1 MSNFFKGTTFKVL
14 TAVAVVLIALAVFA
28 AVSDS
33 ASSPLTKAV
42 SIITSPF
49 EKAASLISSKADSFT
64 GGFVSADSYRKRVE
78 ELEAQVADYRRQLVD
93 YENAKKQ
100 LESYEQ
106 FLDVRE
112 QNPDYQWVYC
122 TVIGRDSADIFNS
135 FTLSKGSADGI
146 KINDAVIYSNYLIGV
161 VTEVNPTSCVVRTVT
176 DPNVNIAAYEIRTGE
191 IGYVSS
197 NAEQSAG
204 GSCSLSGLDKNT
216 AVSKGGIVCTSGTG
230 GIFPKDLIIGTVTS
244 VEQSSTD
251 ISANAVLEPAVDSRD
266 ISSCFVI
273 TSFGVK

>member
-14 TAVAVVLIALAVFA
+14 TAIAVVLIAVCVLA

-42 SIITSPF
+42 SVITSPF
-49 EKAASLISSKADSFT
+49 ERAASFLSSKAQSFT
-64 GGFVSADSYRKRVE
+64 GGFVSADSYRKKNE
-78 ELEAQVADYRRQLVD
+78 ELEAQLAQYRAELVD

-100 LESYEQ
+100 LEAYEQ

-112 QNPDYQWVYC
+112 QNPDYSWTSC
-122 TVIGRDSADIFNS
+122 RVIGRDSADIFGS
-135 FTLSKGSADGI
+135 FTLNKGSSDGI
-146 KINDAVIYSNYLIGV
+146 EINDAVIYSNYLIGV

-176 DPNVNIAAYEIRTGE
+176 DPSVNVAAYEIRTGE
-191 IGYVSS
+191 MGYVSA
-197 NAEQSAG
+197 NAEQSVNG
-204 GSCSLSGLDKNT
+204 ICSLSGLDKNT

-230 GIFPKDLIIGTVTS
+230 GIFPKDLIIGTVET
-244 VEQSSTD
+244 VEQSKTD
-251 ISANAVLEPAVDSRD
+251 VSFNAVLEPAVNSKD

-273 TSFGVK
+273 TSFGD

>member
-14 TAVAVVLIALAVFA
+14 TAAAVILIAVAVFA

-49 EKAASLISSKADSFT
+49 ERAASYLSSKANEFT
-64 GGFVSADSYRKRVE
+64 GGFVSADSYRKKVE
-78 ELEAQVADYRRQLVD
+78 ELEAQVADYRAQLVD
-93 YENAKKQ
+93 YENTKKQ

-112 QNPDYQWVYC
+112 QNPDYQWVSC
-122 TVIGRDSADIFNS
+122 TVIGRDSADIFGS
-135 FTLSKGSADGI
+135 FTLNKGAADGI
-146 KINDAVIYSNYLIGV
+146 EVNDAVIYSNYLIGV
-161 VTEVNPTSCVVRTVT
+161 VTEVNPTSCVVKTVT
-176 DPNVNIAAYEIRTGE
+176 DPSVNIAAYEIRTGE
-191 IGYVSS
+191 TGYVSS
-197 NAEQSAG
+197 SAEQSVN

-230 GIFPKDLIIGTVTS
+230 GIFPKDLIIGTVET
-244 VEQSSTD
+244 VEQSKTD
-251 ISANAVLEPAVDSRD
+251 ISFNAVLEPAADSRD

-273 TSFGVK
+273 TSFGD

>member
-1 MSNFFKGTTFKVL
+1 MSKFFKGTTFKVL
-14 TAVAVVLIALAVFA
+14 TAVAVILIAAAVFA

-33 ASSPLTKAV
+33 ASSPLTRAV
-42 SIITSPF
+42 SIVTSPF
-49 EKAASLISSKADSFT
+49 ERAASFLSEKVDSFT

-78 ELEAQVADYRRQLVD
+78 ELEAQVADYRAQLVD

-135 FTLSKGSADGI
+135 FTLGRGSTDGI
-146 KINDAVIYSNYLIGV
+146 EVNDAVIFSNYLIGV

-176 DPNVNIAAYEIRTGE
+176 DPGVNIAAYEIRTGE

-197 NAEQSAG
+197 SAEQSVN

-230 GIFPKDLIIGTVTS
+230 GIFPKDLIIGTVAN
-244 VEQSSTD
+244 VEQSGTD

-266 ISSCFVI
+266 ISNCFVI

>member
-1 MSNFFKGTTFKVL
+1 MRNFFKGTTFKVL
-14 TAVAVVLIALAVFA
+14 TAVAVILIAVAVFA

-33 ASSPLTKAV
+33 ASSPVTRAV
-42 SIITSPF
+42 SVITAPLQR
-49 EKAASLISSKADSFT
+49 AASYLSSKADSFT
-64 GGFVSADSYRKRVE
+64 GGFVSSESYRKRVE
-78 ELEAQVADYRRQLVD
+78 ELESQVAQYRAELVD

-122 TVIGRDSADIFNS
+122 KVIGRDSADIFSS
-135 FTLSKGSADGI
+135 FTLNKGSADGI
-146 KINDAVIYSNYLIGV
+146 KVNDAVIYSTYLIGV

-176 DPNVNIAAYEIRTGE
+176 DPSVNIAAYEIRTGE
-191 IGYVSS
+191 VGYVSAS
-197 NAEQSAG
+197 SDLSLKGRCA
-204 GSCSLSGLDKNT
+204 LSGLDKNT

-230 GIFPKDLIIGTVTS
+230 GIFPKDLIIGTVDA
-244 VEQSSTD
+244 VEQSKTD
-251 ISANAVLEPAVDSRD
+251 ISANAVLEPAANSKD

-273 TSFGVK
+273 TSFGD

>member
-1 MSNFFKGTTFKVL
+1 MRNFFKGTTFKVL
-14 TAVAVVLIALAVFA
+14 TAVAVILIAVAVFA

-33 ASSPLTKAV
+33 ASSPVTRAV
-42 SIITSPF
+42 SVITAPLQR
-49 EKAASLISSKADSFT
+49 AASYLSSKADSFT
-64 GGFVSADSYRKRVE
+64 GGFVSSESYRKKVE
-78 ELEAQVADYRRQLVD
+78 ELESQVAQYRAELVD

-122 TVIGRDSADIFNS
+122 KVIGRDSADIFSS
-135 FTLSKGSADGI
+135 FTLNKGSADGI
-146 KINDAVIYSNYLIGV
+146 KVNDAVIYSTYLIGV

-176 DPNVNIAAYEIRTGE
+176 DPSVNIAAYEIRTGE
-191 IGYVSS
+191 VGYVSAS
-197 NAEQSAG
+197 SDLSLKGRCA
-204 GSCSLSGLDKNT
+204 LSGLDKNT

-230 GIFPKDLIIGTVTS
+230 GIFPKDLIIGTVDA
-244 VEQSSTD
+244 VEQSKTD
-251 ISANAVLEPAVDSRD
+251 ISANAVLEPAANSKD

-273 TSFGVK
+273 TSFGD

>member
-14 TAVAVVLIALAVFA
+14 LAAMIILIAVTVLA

-33 ASSPLTKAV
+33 ASSPVTKAV
-42 SIITSPF
+42 SVITSPL
-49 EKAASLISSKADSFT
+49 ERAASYLSSKADMFT
-64 GGFVSADSYRKRVE
+64 GGFVSSDSYRKRVE
-78 ELEAQVADYRRQLVD
+78 ELENQVADYRQQLVD
-93 YENAKKQ
+93 YENTKKQ

-122 TVIGRDSADIFNS
+122 TVIGRDSADIFSS
-135 FTLSKGSADGI
+135 FTLNKGSADGI
-146 KINDAVIYSNYLIGV
+146 KVNDAVIYSSYLIGV

-176 DPNVNIAAYEIRTGE
+176 DPSVNIAAYEIRTGE
-191 IGYVSS
+191 MGYVSS
-197 NAEQSAG
+197 SADMSLKG
-204 GSCSLSGLDKNT
+204 GCSLSGLDKNT

-230 GIFPKDLIIGTVTS
+230 GIFPKDLIIGTVES
-244 VEQSSTD
+244 VEQSTTD
-251 ISANAVLEPAVDSRD
+251 ISANALLEPAVDSKD

>member
-14 TAVAVVLIALAVFA
+14 TAAAVILIAVAVFA

-49 EKAASLISSKADSFT
+49 ERAASYLSSKANEFT
-64 GGFVSADSYRKRVE
+64 GGFVSADSYRKKVE
-78 ELEAQVADYRRQLVD
+78 ELEAQVADYRAQLVD

-112 QNPDYQWVYC
+112 QNPDYQWVSC
-122 TVIGRDSADIFNS
+122 TVIGRDSADIFGS
-135 FTLSKGSADGI
+135 FTLNKGAADGI
-146 KINDAVIYSNYLIGV
+146 EVNDAVIYSNYLIGV
-161 VTEVNPTSCVVRTVT
+161 VTEVNPTSCVVKTVT
-176 DPNVNIAAYEIRTGE
+176 DPSVNIAAYEIRTGE
-191 IGYVSS
+191 TGYVSS
-197 NAEQSAG
+197 SAEQSVN

-230 GIFPKDLIIGTVTS
+230 GIFPKDLIIGTVET
-244 VEQSSTD
+244 VEQSKTD
-251 ISANAVLEPAVDSRD
+251 ISFNAVLEPAADSRD

-273 TSFGVK
+273 TSFGD

>member
-1 MSNFFKGTTFKVL
+1 MNNFFKGTTFKVL
-14 TAVAVVLIALAVFA
+14 LAVALLLTVVTVVA

-33 ASSPLTKAV
+33 ASSVVTKAV
-42 SIITSPF
+42 SIITSPL
-49 EKAASLISSKADSFT
+49 ERAASALSQKADSFT
-64 GGFVSADSYRKRVE
+64 GGFVSSDSYRERVA
-78 ELEAQVADYRRQLVD
+78 ELESQVADYRAQLVD

-100 LESYEQ
+100 LRSYEQ

-135 FTLSKGSADGI
+135 FTLNKGSSDGI
-146 KINDAVIYSNYLIGV
+146 AVNDAVIYSNYLIGV

-176 DPNVNIAAYEIRTGE
+176 DPSVNIAAYEVRTGE

-197 NAEQSAG
+197 SADQSLNG
-204 GSCSLSGLDKNT
+204 TCSLSGLDKST
-216 AVSKGGIVCTSGTG
+216 SVSKGGIVCTSGTG
-230 GIFPKDLIIGTVTS
+230 GIFPKDLIIGTVET
-244 VEQSSTD
+244 VEQSTTD
-251 ISANAVLEPAVDSRD
+251 LSAHAVLEPAADSKD

>member
-14 TAVAVVLIALAVFA
+14 TAAAVILIAVAVFA

-49 EKAASLISSKADSFT
+49 ERAAFYLSSKANEFT
-64 GGFVSADSYRKRVE
+64 GGFVSADSYRKKVE
-78 ELEAQVADYRRQLVD
+78 ELEAQVADYRAQLVD

-112 QNPDYQWVYC
+112 QNPDYQWVSC
-122 TVIGRDSADIFNS
+122 TVIGRDSADIFGS
-135 FTLSKGSADGI
+135 FTLNKGAADGI
-146 KINDAVIYSNYLIGV
+146 EVNDAVIYSNYLIGV
-161 VTEVNPTSCVVRTVT
+161 VTEVNPTSCVVKTVT
-176 DPNVNIAAYEIRTGE
+176 DPSVNIAAYEIRTGE
-191 IGYVSS
+191 TGYVSS
-197 NAEQSAG
+197 SAEQSVN

-230 GIFPKDLIIGTVTS
+230 GIFPKDLIIGTVET
-244 VEQSSTD
+244 VEQSKTD
-251 ISANAVLEPAVDSRD
+251 ISFNAVLEPAADSRD

-273 TSFGVK
+273 TSFGD

>member
-14 TAVAVVLIALAVFA
+14 TAAAVILIAVAVFA

-49 EKAASLISSKADSFT
+49 ERAASYLSSKANEFT
-64 GGFVSADSYRKRVE
+64 GGFVSADSYRKKVE
-78 ELEAQVADYRRQLVD
+78 ELEAQVADYRAQLVD

-112 QNPDYQWVYC
+112 QNPDYQWVSC
-122 TVIGRDSADIFNS
+122 TVIGRDSADIFGS
-135 FTLSKGSADGI
+135 FTLNKGAADGI
-146 KINDAVIYSNYLIGV
+146 EVNDAVIYSNYLIGV
-161 VTEVNPTSCVVRTVT
+161 VTEVNPTSCVVKTVT
-176 DPNVNIAAYEIRTGE
+176 DPSVNIAAYEIRTGE
-191 IGYVSS
+191 TGYVSS
-197 NAEQSAG
+197 SAEQSVN

-230 GIFPKDLIIGTVTS
+230 GIFPKDLIIGTVET
-244 VEQSSTD
+244 VEQSKTD
-251 ISANAVLEPAVDSRD
+251 VSFNAVLEPAADSRD

-273 TSFGVK
+273 TSFGD

>member
-14 TAVAVVLIALAVFA
+14 MAVAVILIAASVFA

-33 ASSPLTKAV
+33 ASSPVTRAV
-42 SIITSPF
+42 SVITSPLQ
-49 EKAASLISSKADSFT
+49 KAASFLSSKADGFT
-64 GGFVSADSYRKRVE
+64 GGFVSSDSYRKRVE
-78 ELEAQVADYRRQLVD
+78 ELESQVADYRAQLVD

-135 FTLSKGSADGI
+135 FTLGKGSTDGI
-146 KINDAVIYSNYLIGV
+146 KVNDAVIYSNYLIGV
-161 VTEVNPTSCVVRTVT
+161 VTEVNPSSCVVRTVT
-176 DPNVNIAAYEIRTGE
+176 DPSVNIAAYEIRTGE
-191 IGYVSS
+191 VGYVSS
-197 NAEQSAG
+197 NSGLSLKG
-204 GSCSLSGLDKNT
+204 GCALSGLDKNT

-244 VEQSSTD
+244 VEQSGTD
-251 ISANAVLEPAVDSRD
+251 ISANAVLEPAADSKD

-273 TSFGVK
+273 TSFGTK